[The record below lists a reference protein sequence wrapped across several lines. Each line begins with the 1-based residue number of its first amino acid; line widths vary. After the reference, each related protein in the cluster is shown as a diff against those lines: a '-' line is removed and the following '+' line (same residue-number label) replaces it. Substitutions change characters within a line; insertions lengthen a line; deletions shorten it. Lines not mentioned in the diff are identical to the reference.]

1 MSPNLKSIEQLY
13 EIQRPTDVPK
23 SGLLCDILWSDPSPE
38 VDTWGENRKR
48 GKLYFFF
55 SYYKTVFVF
64 HFEISGKVDKDEHPL
79 NIKCI

>member
-1 MSPNLKSIEQLY
+1 MFNWLPVSALIDDKIFWVHGGLSPNLKSIEQLY

-55 SYYKTVFVF
+55 S
-64 HFEISGKVDKDEHPL
+64 
-79 NIKCI
+79 